1 MADKSVSF
9 RLGVVG
15 GDRARA
21 EFASVG
27 NAGRDAFRDIDR
39 FSRSGSAGL
48 QNVGFQV
55 QDFAV
60 QVGAGTSASQALAQ
74 QLPQLLSG
82 FGLLGIAMGTASA
95 VLIPLARVF
104 FGTKEEAQSASEA
117 VTAFGQSLNSYEAF
131 VVTAATSTADL
142 TAKFGEFAG
151 RVQGFSEYLA
161 GVSLGQTFEELLA
174 TVTALNAP
182 MQEVR
187 DRFVT
192 LAEAK
197 SQLARIS
204 NEDAYGLFT
213 AQQAVEAARDSL
225 GAAGDAL
232 GLTAEKAL
240 VLSDAIDAV
249 GQAEGV
255 REIAIASSEAL
266 AVMKSLVPAG
276 QELPGPLRDAAFAL
290 GEMANRAAEV
300 ATETGIASDAI
311 AVMNNNLADA
321 YGLYANLRA
330 QAAALTQE
338 NINAAMA
345 ASALAYGKIQNTG
358 EGGADQAAR
367 EAIARRPNPFGRVSS
382 GAAGVFRSTQS
393 SGGGRAGGGGGG
405 GGVPRISDDER
416 EAARIFDET
425 RTAAEKYAI
434 ELKKLND
441 LKASGALDSDTYAR
455 AMEALKE
462 TTDDATEKAK
472 ALNAEFEST
481 FANIVTGAKS
491 GEEALAD
498 LFNSLAD
505 QLARSAFAGLNTGL
519 FGQGGIGAFLAPF
532 FGGGRAG
539 GGPVLAGRSY
549 MVGESGPEMVTMGGN
564 GYVTS
569 NAALRSAVGAGG
581 GPVIQIDARYATEGT
596 AAMIAKAIQRA
607 APAIVKQSV
616 AANRAAGARGY

>member
-1 MADKSVSF
+1 
-9 RLGVVG
+9 
-15 GDRARA
+15 
-21 EFASVG
+21 
-27 NAGRDAFRDIDR
+27 
-39 FSRSGSAGL
+39 
-48 QNVGFQV
+48 V

-82 FGLLGIAMGTASA
+82 FGLLGIALGTASA
-95 VLIPLARVF
+95 VLIPIASYF
-104 FGTKEEAQSASEA
+104 FRAGEEAEDA
-117 VTAFGQSLNSYEAF
+117 VTKISNLESAIKDLNAANANFDLSGIDKLIAKYGELDAA
-131 VVTAATSTADL
+131 VVLMLTREQKLAESQAMTAARALVESQGGALDDL
-142 TAKFGEFAG
+142 IRQVNIYEQTQKRLAEAG
-151 RVQGFSEYLA
+151 AESAARGSR
-161 GVSLGQTFEELLA
+161 EERLLEI
-174 TVTALNAP
+174 VTALNDEYGMTVSKA
-182 MQEVR
+182 QELSAAFDDFR
-187 DRFVT
+187 G
-192 LAEAK
+192 AESVAEMAQSTGVLVGVMSDTKLEATALYGELLK
-197 SQLARIS
+197 SQGALMELNAAGAGVGGWLGAAIDGAGDLA
-204 NEDAYGLFT
+204 GQLW
-213 AQQAVEAARDSL
+213 EAAR
-225 GAAGDAL
+225 AAFSVGQNQSAAL
-232 GLTAEKAL
+232 AARAAAQI
-240 VLSDAIDAV
+240 AIDDGMVYSGRGGDPRQFIAGESGSFNRDLFEVPKPV
-249 GQAEGV
+249 G
-255 REIAIASSEAL
+255 
-266 AVMKSLVPAG
+266 
-276 QELPGPLRDAAFAL
+276 
-290 GEMANRAAEV
+290 
-300 ATETGIASDAI
+300 
-311 AVMNNNLADA
+311 
-321 YGLYANLRA
+321 
-330 QAAALTQE
+330 
-338 NINAAMA
+338 
-345 ASALAYGKIQNTG
+345 
-358 EGGADQAAR
+358 
-367 EAIARRPNPFGRVSS
+367 
-382 GAAGVFRSTQS
+382 
-393 SGGGRAGGGGGG
+393 GGGRVRRSGGG

-425 RTAAEKYAI
+425 RTAAEKYGI

-498 LFNSLAD
+498 LFNSFAD

-519 FGQGGIGAFLAPF
+519 FGQGGIGAVLAPF

>member
-39 FSRSGSAGL
+39 FSRSGSNGL
-48 QNVGFQV
+48 QNFGFQV

-82 FGLLGIAMGTASA
+82 FGLLGIALGTTAAIAIPLGSALLGVKEKAESLDAVLGNMNASVKELEETSRAFTAGGITDLIEKYGELNAEVLLLIQRQRQLAVDNAMGQARAAIAATNAEIDSLFSNRVGDLADFLGVDESVRQVDNFGNAIRTINPVIREFEAGLAAVSSATTFEEQASA
-95 VLIPLARVF
+95 VSDLLTLMD
-104 FGTKEEAQSASEA
+104 G
-117 VTAFGQSLNSYEAF
+117 
-131 VVTAATSTADL
+131 TAAKGSELYGSFVEAEAAL
-142 TAKFGEFAG
+142 RSMSNAG
-151 RVQGFSEYLA
+151 GGVNGWLDAAIAGASDLA
-161 GVSLGQTFEELLA
+161 GELW
-174 TVTALNAP
+174 
-182 MQEVR
+182 
-187 DRFVT
+187 D
-192 LAEAK
+192 
-197 SQLARIS
+197 
-204 NEDAYGLFT
+204 
-213 AQQAVEAARDSL
+213 AAR
-225 GAAGDAL
+225 AAF
-232 GLTAEKAL
+232 T
-240 VLSDAIDAV
+240 V
-249 GQAEGV
+249 GQG
-255 REIAIASSEAL
+255 
-266 AVMKSLVPAG
+266 
-276 QELPGPLRDAAFAL
+276 
-290 GEMANRAAEV
+290 
-300 ATETGIASDAI
+300 
-311 AVMNNNLADA
+311 
-321 YGLYANLRA
+321 
-330 QAAALTQE
+330 QAAAQ
-338 NINAAMA
+338 IA
-345 ASALAYGKIQNTG
+345 ASDQMVYSGRGGDPRQFIAGGSGSFRRDHFQMPEAPRAL
-358 EGGADQAAR
+358 R
-367 EAIARRPNPFGRVSS
+367 
-382 GAAGVFRSTQS
+382 
-393 SGGGRAGGGGGG
+393 SGGGGLGRLSG
-405 GGVPRISDDER
+405 DEL
-416 EAARIFDET
+416 EAARIFNET

-519 FGQGGIGAFLAPF
+519 FGEGGIGAVLAPF

-581 GPVIQIDARYATEGT
+581 GPVINIDARGAVEGT

-616 AANRAAGARGY
+616 SANRAAGARGY

>member
-82 FGLLGIAMGTASA
+82 FGLLGIALGTASA
-95 VLIPLARVF
+95 VLIPIAGYF
-104 FGTKEEAQSASEA
+104 FRAGEEA
-117 VTAFGQSLNSYEAF
+117 
-131 VVTAATSTADL
+131 
-142 TAKFGEFAG
+142 
-151 RVQGFSEYLA
+151 
-161 GVSLGQTFEELLA
+161 VSLEEKLNTLESAIKRLKDANENFDVSSLDRLIEKYGELDAAMVLMLSREQKLAESQAMAAARGLVESQGSALDDLIRQVNIYEQTQKRIAEAGADSAARGSREERLLEI
-174 TVTALNAP
+174 VTALNDEYGMTVSKA
-182 MQEVR
+182 QELSAAFDDFRGAESAAEMAQSTGVLVGLMSDTKLEATALYGELLSSQGALMELNAAGAGVR
-187 DRFVT
+187 GWLGAAIDGAGD
-192 LAEAK
+192 LAG
-197 SQLARIS
+197 QLW
-204 NEDAYGLFT
+204 
-213 AQQAVEAARDSL
+213 EAAR
-225 GAAGDAL
+225 AAFSVGQNQSA
-232 GLTAEKAL
+232 AAAARAAAQI
-240 VLSDAIDAV
+240 AIDDGMVYSGRGGDPRQFMA
-249 GQAEGV
+249 GESGSFN
-255 REIAIASSEAL
+255 RDFFE
-266 AVMKSLVPAG
+266 VPKPMG
-276 QELPGPLRDAAFAL
+276 
-290 GEMANRAAEV
+290 
-300 ATETGIASDAI
+300 
-311 AVMNNNLADA
+311 
-321 YGLYANLRA
+321 
-330 QAAALTQE
+330 
-338 NINAAMA
+338 
-345 ASALAYGKIQNTG
+345 
-358 EGGADQAAR
+358 
-367 EAIARRPNPFGRVSS
+367 
-382 GAAGVFRSTQS
+382 
-393 SGGGRAGGGGGG
+393 GGGRVRRSGGG

-441 LKASGALDSDTYAR
+441 LKASGALDSDTYNR
-455 AMEALKE
+455 AMDALKDKTDE
-462 TTDDATEKAK
+462 TADAMK
-472 ALNAEFEST
+472 ALESSVGEAFT
-481 FANIVTGAKS
+481 SFVTGAKS
-491 GEEALAD
+491 GQEALAD
-498 LFNSLAD
+498 LLASLAD
-505 QLARSAFAGLNTGL
+505 TLANQAFQQIAGIL
-519 FGQGGIGAFLAPF
+519 FGGGGGGGKFLSAIS
-532 FGGGRAG
+532 GGGRAG

-581 GPVIQIDARYATEGT
+581 GTVIQIDARGAVEGT

>member
-1 MADKSVSF
+1 MSNKGVSF

-27 NAGRDAFRDIDR
+27 AAGRDAFRDIDR
-39 FSRSGSAGL
+39 FSQSGKTGL
-48 QNVGFQV
+48 QNFGFQV

-82 FGLLGIAMGTASA
+82 FGLLGIALGTASA
-95 VLIPLARVF
+95 IAIPLGSALLGVKEKAESFDAVLGNMNASVKELEETSRAFTAGGLTDLIEKYGEASAEVLLLIERQRQLAVDNALGQAKAAIAATNAEIDSLFSNRVGDLADF
-104 FGTKEEAQSASEA
+104 LGVEESVRKVDNFGNAIRAVNPVIADFEAGLEAASSAATFAEQADSVA
-117 VTAFGQSLNSYEAF
+117 KLLTLMDG
-131 VVTAATSTADL
+131 TAAKGSDL
-142 TAKFGEFAG
+142 YNSFVEAESALRAMNAAG
-151 RVQGFSEYLA
+151 DGVNGWLDGAIVEAGNLA
-161 GVSLGQTFEELLA
+161 G
-174 TVTALNAP
+174 
-182 MQEVR
+182 
-187 DRFVT
+187 
-192 LAEAK
+192 
-197 SQLARIS
+197 QLW
-204 NEDAYGLFT
+204 
-213 AQQAVEAARDSL
+213 EAAR
-225 GAAGDAL
+225 AA
-232 GLTAEKAL
+232 
-240 VLSDAIDAV
+240 LSVGQNQSAAAARAAAQIAIDDGMVYSGRGGDPRQFIAGESGSFNRDLFEVPKPV
-249 GQAEGV
+249 G
-255 REIAIASSEAL
+255 
-266 AVMKSLVPAG
+266 
-276 QELPGPLRDAAFAL
+276 
-290 GEMANRAAEV
+290 
-300 ATETGIASDAI
+300 
-311 AVMNNNLADA
+311 
-321 YGLYANLRA
+321 
-330 QAAALTQE
+330 
-338 NINAAMA
+338 
-345 ASALAYGKIQNTG
+345 
-358 EGGADQAAR
+358 
-367 EAIARRPNPFGRVSS
+367 
-382 GAAGVFRSTQS
+382 
-393 SGGGRAGGGGGG
+393 GGGRASRRSGG

-425 RTAAEKYAI
+425 RTAAEKYGI

-498 LFNSLAD
+498 LFNSFAD
-505 QLARSAFAGLNTGL
+505 QLARSAFQGLNNGL
-519 FGQGGIGAFLAPF
+519 FGQGGIGAVLAPL
-532 FGGGRAG
+532 FGGARAG

>member
-27 NAGRDAFRDIDR
+27 AAGRDAFRDIDR
-39 FSRSGSAGL
+39 FSRSGSNGL
-48 QNVGFQV
+48 QNFGFQV

-82 FGLLGIAMGTASA
+82 FGLLGIALGTASA
-95 VLIPLARVF
+95 VLIPIASYF
-104 FGTKEEAQSASEA
+104 FRAGEEAEDA
-117 VTAFGQSLNSYEAF
+117 VTKISNLESAIKDLNAANANFDLSGIDKLIAKYGELDAAVVLMLSREQKLAESQAMTSARALVESQGGALDDLIRQVNIYEQTQKRLAEAGAES
-131 VVTAATSTADL
+131 AARGS
-142 TAKFGEFAG
+142 
-151 RVQGFSEYLA
+151 R
-161 GVSLGQTFEELLA
+161 EERLLEI
-174 TVTALNAP
+174 VTALNDEYGITVSQA
-182 MQEVR
+182 QEVSAAVA
-187 DRFVT
+187 DFKNAGSSI
-192 LAEAK
+192 AEMVQSTGALVDLMSGTKLETTALYGELLK
-197 SQLARIS
+197 SQGALMELNAAGAGVGGWLGAAIAGAGDLAG
-204 NEDAYGLFT
+204 NLW
-213 AQQAVEAARDSL
+213 EAAR
-225 GAAGDAL
+225 AAF
-232 GLTAEKAL
+232 
-240 VLSDAIDAV
+240 SV
-249 GQAEGV
+249 GQNQSA
-255 REIAIASSEAL
+255 AL
-266 AVMKSLVPAG
+266 AA
-276 QELPGPLRDAAFAL
+276 
-290 GEMANRAAEV
+290 RAA
-300 ATETGIASDAI
+300 AQIA
-311 AVMNNNLADA
+311 ADDGMV
-321 YGLYANLRA
+321 YSGRGGDPR
-330 QAAALTQE
+330 QF
-338 NINAAMA
+338 MP
-345 ASALAYGKIQNTG
+345 G
-358 EGGADQAAR
+358 E
-367 EAIARRPNPFGRVSS
+367 S
-382 GAAGVFRSTQS
+382 GSFNRDFFQMPKPVG
-393 SGGGRAGGGGGG
+393 GGGRAGRRSGG

-425 RTAAEKYAI
+425 RTAAEKYGI

-441 LKASGALDSDTYAR
+441 LKASGALDSDTYNR
-455 AMEALKE
+455 AMDALKDKTDE
-462 TTDDATEKAK
+462 TTEKAK
-472 ALNAEFEST
+472 ALNAEFESV
-481 FANIVTGAKS
+481 FSGIVTGAKS

-519 FGQGGIGAFLAPF
+519 FGQGGIGAVLAPF

-581 GPVIQIDARYATEGT
+581 GPVINIDARGAVEGT